1 MNVCHIFTYLDT
13 TQSRSLSEPYE
24 CIGKKPVYKKLQGIT
39 TRNDKNILRPDSE
52 SLDRVLFE
60 KFNYLS
66 DSLN

>member
-1 MNVCHIFTYLDT
+1 MRKASDFHILIEP
-13 TQSRSLSEPYE
+13 LSE
-24 CIGKKPVYKKLQGIT
+24 CKNIT
-39 TRNDKNILRPDSE
+39 RIDINILRPDSE